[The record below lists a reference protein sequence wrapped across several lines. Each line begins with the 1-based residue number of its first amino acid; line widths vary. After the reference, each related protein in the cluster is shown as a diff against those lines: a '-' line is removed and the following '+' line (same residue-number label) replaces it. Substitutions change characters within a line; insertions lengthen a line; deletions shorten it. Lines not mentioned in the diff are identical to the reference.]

1 MSDHEALRAMAE
13 NRGCK
18 LVKGRGRVPGRRDY
32 GKYGLKDSTTGHEV
46 FGFGNRGVTA
56 SLGEIEQFLRDA
68 DAGSWEA
75 SLKASK
81 ARLRRR

>member
-1 MSDHEALRAMAE
+1 MSDLRDLAA
-13 NRGCK
+13 NRGYR
-18 LVKGRGRVPGRRDY
+18 LVKGRGRVPGKRDY
-32 GKYGLKDSTTGHEV
+32 GRYGLKDAKTGKEV

-56 SLGEIEQFLRDA
+56 LPGAIELFLRGA

-81 ARLRRR
+81 ARKRK